1 MLRLEMWAGLEPA
14 LRPPRLEQDDDAEM
28 ECYISAEMECY
39 ISLVYDTGGDYG
51 KSENF
56 LVEALASGATAERL
70 SF

>member
-14 LRPPRLEQDDDAEM
+14 LRLEEDDD
-28 ECYISAEMECY
+28 AEMECY